1 MPATRRGGLVLA
13 IGEELR
19 FLPASVALRV
29 APAPRITSVPGG
41 PAELA
46 GIGVYEGAVLPVI
59 SVGAAR
65 DDMIVCQHGGELLGI
80 VGGRIVKGGTF
91 DVAAGQPDRV
101 KFDGANVPLLDVA
114 ELVALVERGARSGR
128 WG

>member
-1 MPATRRGGLVLA
+1 MLA

-41 PAELA
+41 PAGLA
-46 GIGVYEGAVLPVI
+46 GIGVYEGAVVPLI
-59 SVGAAR
+59 SVGEAR
-65 DDMIVCQHGGELLGI
+65 GDMVVCQNAGELLGI
-80 VGGRIVKGGTF
+80 VGGRVVSSGMYH
-91 DVAAGQPDRV
+91 VAAGQPDLV
-101 KFDGANVPLLDVA
+101 NVDGVNVAPLDVA
-114 ELVALVERGARSGR
+114 DLVARVELGARSGR